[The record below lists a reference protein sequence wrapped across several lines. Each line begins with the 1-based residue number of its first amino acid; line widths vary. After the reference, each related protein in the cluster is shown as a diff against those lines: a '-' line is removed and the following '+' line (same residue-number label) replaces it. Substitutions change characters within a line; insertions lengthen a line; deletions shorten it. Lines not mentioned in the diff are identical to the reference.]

1 MTSSEILSL
10 LEQSGALLRGH
21 FRLSSGLHS
30 GQYFQCA
37 RLLSDTSL
45 AERLGRALAEGML
58 GRFGKPETVVAPAM
72 GGIIIG
78 HETARALGARSIF
91 TEREEGRMTLRRGF
105 AVRRGERIVVVEDVF
120 TTGKSTGEVVEVL
133 RGLGASILGAA
144 SIVLRSDVPPE
155 IGVPTLSLAQLK
167 AESYDEGSCPLCAK
181 GIALVKPG
189 SRPC

>member
-10 LEQSGALLRGH
+10 LERSGALLRGH

-37 RLLSDTSL
+37 RLLSDTTV
-45 AERLGRALAEGML
+45 AERLGRAIAEAVQ
-58 GRFGKPETVVAPAM
+58 GRFGKPETVVAPAL
-72 GGIIIG
+72 GGVIIG

-91 TEREEGRMTLRRGF
+91 AERENGRMTLRRGF
-105 AVRRGERIVVVEDVF
+105 AVRPGERTVVVEDVF

-133 RGLGASILGAA
+133 RGLGASVLGAA
-144 SIVLRSDVPPE
+144 SIVLRSKVPPRL
-155 IGVPTLSLAQLK
+155 GVETLSLASLE
-167 AESYDEGSCPLCAK
+167 AESFAEESCPLCAK
-181 GIALVKPG
+181 GVAIVKPG